1 MACIR
6 LGQRKWRQ
14 LIRLNEESRSRL
26 DPARA
31 ATKMGLCGIARKL
44 TVPSGG
50 RRAAPGSDGPFA
62 GAPPPPP
69 AATAAASVNAALA
82 TDAALPLIIG
92 DDPDSSAILSKLSG
106 SVLPVIVAPGA
117 EATVNLSAVNPSALP
132 SPGAASPSPSPYCAF
147 GRRSSA
153 AAAAAAPDPL
163 APAKLEWTASRM
175 VLEAA
180 IAIEQQAPGT
190 SPFDSSAP
198 AWRDDL
204 VQHERRLD
212 ARLRRLG
219 LEALPQAPDGACQF
233 RSLAAG
239 LFGAAEADRYHR
251 RVRAAAVAHL
261 AARRADF
268 EGFVGSPREFDAY
281 LAAMA
286 QPATWGDELTLRAAC
301 ESFQCAVNVVSSD
314 AEAWFVRYV
323 PGGGAAVRRELF
335 VAYIAPLHYDAL
347 RRRRGG
353 GAILRSLSSLGRR
366 DSRVLRA
373 LDLYLKPYN

>member
-1 MACIR
+1 
-6 LGQRKWRQ
+6 
-14 LIRLNEESRSRL
+14 
-26 DPARA
+26 
-31 ATKMGLCGIARKL
+31 MGLRDFARKL
-44 TVPSGG
+44 VPSPRASGG

-69 AATAAASVNAALA
+69 PPGAAAAVDAALA
-82 TDAALPLIIG
+82 ADAALPPILG
-92 DDPDSSAILSKLSG
+92 DDPESPAIISKLSG
-106 SVLPVIVAPGA
+106 LVLPVIVAPGA
-117 EATVNLSAVNPSALP
+117 EATVNLSALP
-132 SPGAASPSPSPYCAF
+132 SPGAAPSPYGAF

-180 IAIEQQAPGT
+180 IAIEQQAPAA
-190 SPFDSSAP
+190 SPFDSGAP

-204 VQHERRLD
+204 VQQERRLD
-212 ARLRRLG
+212 SRLRRLG
-219 LEALPQAPDGACQF
+219 LEALRQTGDGACQF

-239 LFGAAEADRYHR
+239 LFGAAEADRYHH

-261 AARRADF
+261 TARRAIF
-268 EGFVGSPREFDAY
+268 EGFVGSPRDFDAY
-281 LAAMA
+281 IAAMA

-301 ESFQCAVNVVSSD
+301 EAFACAVNVVSSD
-314 AEAWFVRYV
+314 AEGWFLRYV

-353 GAILRSLSSLGRR
+353 GVIMRSLSSLGRR

-373 LDLYLKPYN
+373 LELYAAARAIPASPAALVEEAASA